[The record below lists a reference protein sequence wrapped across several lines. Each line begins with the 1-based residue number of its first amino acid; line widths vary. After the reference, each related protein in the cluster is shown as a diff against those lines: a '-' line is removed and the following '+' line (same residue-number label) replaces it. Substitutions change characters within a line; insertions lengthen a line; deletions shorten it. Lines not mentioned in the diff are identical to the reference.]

1 MRFEQK
7 TRRAVLMSLL
17 GAGAAIGVAGS
28 AVRAED
34 FNWRQKEGTEIN
46 IGFSAHSMSDALISM
61 LPDFERK
68 TGIKVNYE
76 VAPENDFRVKLN
88 AQLAAGDGSVD
99 IFMTGPSTNWEYSA
113 GKWIEDLQPYVDNS
127 KLTAPDWDFADLFPN
142 AVNVN
147 RWTGEEFGGLGK
159 GPLYAIPMNEEGY
172 SLAYRKDVL
181 DKAGVK
187 VPETVDELVAAATKL
202 NGFELDGKKLS
213 GFVARGQEFWPTLI
227 TGYGSV
233 LAAYG
238 ATDVNADGTSAADSP
253 ASIEATRKWVEL
265 LKTGPS
271 DIASY
276 GWEQAQAD
284 FAAGNAV
291 FLLDADHM
299 AEVFENPQKSQVVG
313 KVGYALAP
321 SGPAGRG
328 SGIWLWSLGMNAFSK
343 NKDAAWLF
351 IEWASSKEIM
361 AKTVPFGN
369 INPTRKSV
377 ANGPEMTKFVA
388 NWGDYNK
395 VWTENLDK
403 YASWRWN
410 PSTSFSEA
418 GNRWALAAQEA
429 FALGKD
435 PADTLKAAAT
445 DIDAVM
451 DRVRANA
458 KK

>member
-1 MRFEQK
+1 MSFSHV
-7 TRRAVLMSLL
+7 TRRALL
-17 GAGAAIGVAGS
+17 TSALAGS
-28 AVRAED
+28 AAGLIASGARAEA
-34 FNWRQKEGTEIN
+34 FNWRQLQGKTIN
-46 IGFSAHSMSDALISM
+46 IGFSAHSMSDALIAM
-61 LPDFERK
+61 LPEFEK
-68 TGIKVNYE
+68 QTGIKATYE

-113 GKWIEDLQPYVDNS
+113 GKWIENLQPYIDNP
-127 KLTAPDWDFADLFPN
+127 KLTSAEWDFADLFPN

-147 RWTGEEFGGLGK
+147 RWTGQEFGGLGK

-187 VPETVDELVAAATKL
+187 VPQTVDELIAAATKL
-202 NGFELDGKKLS
+202 NGYDMDGKKLS
-213 GFVARGQEFWPTLI
+213 GIVVRGQEFWPTLI

-238 ATDVNADGTSAADSP
+238 GKDLNPDGSSAADSP
-253 ASIEATRKWVEL
+253 QAIEATRKWVQL
-265 LKTGPS
+265 LKAGPS

-284 FAAGNAV
+284 FAAGNAA

-299 AEVFENPQKSQVVG
+299 AETFENPKKSQVVG

-328 SGIWLWSLGMNAFSK
+328 SGIWLWSLGINAFSK

-351 IEWASSKEIM
+351 IEWASSKDVM
-361 AKTVPFGN
+361 ARTVPYGN

-377 ANGPEMTKFVA
+377 ANSPQMTKLVA
-388 NWGDYNK
+388 GWGDYNK
-395 VWTENLDK
+395 IWTENLDK
-403 YASWRWN
+403 YAAWRWN

-418 GNRWALAAQEA
+418 GNRWALAVQEA
-429 FALGKD
+429 FVSGKD
-435 PADTLKAAAT
+435 PAQTLKAAAT
-445 DIDAVM
+445 DINAIM
-451 DRVRANA
+451 ARARANA